1 MINVFYAKRTEF
13 DSSSEMLKKIL
24 NERFSIFEYEIY
36 QNENGKPFLRLQ
48 VSSLPALFFS
58 VSHTKTA
65 YFIAISDE
73 NIGIDAEEC
82 ARKSD
87 YAPILRKFHESE
99 RLLVKTNKDFL
110 ILWTAKE
117 SIIKWL
123 GGTIAKDLK
132 KICYID
138 GTATLNGLEL
148 PLQITQGEFYDH
160 YLSLCSEKNE
170 TPHFEKL

>member
-36 QNENGKPFLRLQ
+36 KNENGKPFLRLQ
-48 VSSLPALFFS
+48 VSSLPSLFFS

-99 RLLVKTNKDFL
+99 RSLVKTDKDFL
-110 ILWTAKE
+110 MLWTAKE

-132 KICYID
+132 KLCYVNNKVTF
-138 GTATLNGLEL
+138 GGLEL
-148 PLQITQGEFYDH
+148 PLQITESENFEH
-160 YLSLCSEKNE
+160 IVSVCSEKRE
-170 TPHFEKL
+170 PPCFESI